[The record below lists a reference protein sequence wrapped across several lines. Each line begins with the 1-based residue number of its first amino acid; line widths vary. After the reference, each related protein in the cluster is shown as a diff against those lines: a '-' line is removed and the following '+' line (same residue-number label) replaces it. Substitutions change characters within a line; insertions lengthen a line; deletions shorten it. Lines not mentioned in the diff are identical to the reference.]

1 MSDTVFSHVR
11 LNNASTTLAKEKNPY
26 PKFFWKLEGSFL
38 TLKRFLEKKERD
50 FEKF

>member
-26 PKFFWKLEGSFL
+26 PKFFWKMEGIFF
-38 TLKRFLEKKERD
+38 TLKRFLEKKRER
-50 FEKF
+50 F